1 MFFSVIM
8 PLYNKAQY
16 VAKTIASVLGQS
28 YADWELIIV
37 DDGSKD
43 DSFAVAS
50 KAISGCD
57 RALIIRQENA
67 GVSTARNNG
76 VALSK
81 GDFVCFLDADDW
93 WSPTFLVEMHNLIT
107 EYPDAGIFGSSYF
120 LVKNKINKI
129 APIALDEGFEKGYIN
144 YIQVYSRFLCMPLW
158 TGAICVKKI
167 VFEEMQGFKPQLKL
181 GEDFDLWL
189 HIALQHKVAFVNN
202 PLAYY
207 NQNVDLI
214 NRAVGKLH
222 KPETTEIC
230 CYSDYEKQYP
240 NNTYLK
246 QLLDNKRVFALMKYY
261 LSKQYRGFAKLELA
275 KIDWSKQPKS
285 AKRTYNT
292 PVLLL
297 QLKFWERKLA
307 SNIIQ
312 TMIKWKNRG

>member
-1 MFFSVIM
+1 MQFSIIM
-8 PLYNKAQY
+8 PLYDKAQY
-16 VAKTIASVLGQS
+16 VAKAVRSVLEQT

-43 DSFAVAS
+43 DSFEVAS

-81 GDFVCFLDADDW
+81 GNFVCFLDADDW
-93 WSPTFLVEMHNLIT
+93 WAPTFLEEVSCLIADF
-107 EYPDAGIFGSSYF
+107 PDAGIYGTSYYI
-120 LVKNKINKI
+120 VKNGKNKV
-129 APIALDEGFEKGYIN
+129 APIAFDEGFERGYMD
-144 YIQVYSRFLCMPLW
+144 YVEVYGRRLCMPL
-158 TGAICVKKI
+158 TSISVAIPRH
-167 VFEEMQGFKPQLKL
+167 VFEETQGFKPQLKL